1 MKTARQ
7 TGNLLEAD
15 DAFNSKS
22 LGHEE
27 ILDVSYLQLTL
38 IFIFPF
44 YLFMYVTLFFISQ
57 HVFCNQPFYYLYRS
71 CRISPGGL
79 LFITP
84 SICIF
89 LFRFGTILVFF
100 FTFYSFEIFSCIL
113 NCSWNKIHIAFSCYR
128 NLVEVIYCSW
138 SHHGYRWNTAHARGV
153 KRQSI
158 NHEILIT

>member
-1 MKTARQ
+1 MRFLLYHISSTDLKDCGKIETIWKIRYFLIKVMKTARQ

-79 LFITP
+79 LCITP

-113 NCSWNKIHIAFSCYR
+113 NCS
-128 NLVEVIYCSW
+128 
-138 SHHGYRWNTAHARGV
+138 
-153 KRQSI
+153 
-158 NHEILIT
+158 

>member
-1 MKTARQ
+1 MLLSIFHVIQDYEVSVISYQQYRLKRLWIKQKQFGKLDIFLIKVMKTARQ

-27 ILDVSYLQLTL
+27 ILDVSNLQLTL

-57 HVFCNQPFYYLYRS
+57 HVFCNQPFYCLYRS

-89 LFRFGTILVFF
+89 
-100 FTFYSFEIFSCIL
+100 
-113 NCSWNKIHIAFSCYR
+113 
-128 NLVEVIYCSW
+128 
-138 SHHGYRWNTAHARGV
+138 
-153 KRQSI
+153 
-158 NHEILIT
+158 